1 MKRETTKNYQLITL
15 LLSFIV
21 LLGCSTQQES
31 LDLPIKEGQRI
42 ALIGNNLCSRMLN
55 YGHFETELHVRYPDH
70 QLFIRN
76 LCDGGDTPAFRPHAG
91 RFSPWAFPGAEKF
104 QTELANFSN
113 SQGHFETPDQ
123 WLSRLKTDMI
133 LAFFGYNESF
143 AGAEGVENFK
153 KELEAF
159 IQHTSI
165 QEYNGESSPQLV
177 LVSPIAFQDLSD
189 KFDLPNG
196 EQENKNLQLY
206 TAAIKEIADKNQV
219 TFVDVFA
226 PTKKWFS
233 RGNQLTIDGFQLT
246 DKGYQKF
253 ANYLVNAIFG
263 NTDSKSS
270 HRKLVKEAVLEKN
283 WFWHDDYKSPNG
295 VHVFGR
301 RYNPFGPDNYPDE
314 IKKKRQ
320 MTAIRDQAIW
330 QATKGET
337 MDVAAADAQT
347 HELRA
352 VPTNYKVGDYG
363 RGDASYL
370 YGEEALKSL
379 KLPEGY
385 KIELFASEK
394 EFPDLANPVQ
404 LSFDNKGRLWV
415 AVMPT
420 YPHYKAGDP
429 KPNDK
434 LIILEDTDGD
444 NKADKQTVFAENLH
458 IPVGFEFAPEG
469 VYVSQG
475 TNLKLLTDTN
485 GDDKADKEEIIL
497 SGFDDHDT
505 HHVISAFCADPSGAI
520 YMGEGVFLHTNVETP
535 YGPVRGTNGGFYRYS
550 PQRKQLQR
558 VSQVPIPNPWGIA
571 FDEWGQCIFAE
582 TSGPAVRWMVPGS
595 IKSRYGQGNYKGP
608 DLVAEEDKVRP
619 TSGLEFVSSRHFPE
633 EVQGDLLIC
642 NDIGFLGMRQHRYM
656 DEETGFKLAKRFDLI
671 DSEDSNFR
679 PVDMEF
685 APDGSLYVVDWH
697 NVLIGHMQH
706 NARDPLRDHVHGRIY
721 RITYPAR
728 PLVEPAKVEGASIAT
743 LLDNLKL
750 PEYRS
755 RYRSRRALR
764 AKNASQVLSAVQS
777 WVKELDKEDEQYEQ
791 HLVEA
796 LWVTWGMN
804 QVDRDLLS
812 TLLKAKNYKARAAAT
827 HVLRYAGHQ
836 IENQADLL
844 LEQAADESSRVRLE
858 ALVAGSWMDKEA
870 GLKIAEEV
878 GKHPMDIWVENPQKR
893 AIAHLNNK
901 NLEEEK
907 KEIRTHLV
915 GAERELFIKGKALYA
930 EEGYCGTCH
939 QEHGQGLAA
948 AGYPP
953 LRQSKWVTENEER
966 LIKLTLKGVYGPM
979 TVLNRHYEG
988 KVPMTPFEGLMDD
1001 EEMAAVL
1008 TYVRN
1013 TFSNKASAITPEQVK
1028 EVRAAIKD
1036 KEGFYTTAE
1045 LLEDHTP
1052 AARDKN
1058 KLDNLV
1064 PELN

>member
-1 MKRETTKNYQLITL
+1 
-15 LLSFIV
+15 
-21 LLGCSTQQES
+21 
-31 LDLPIKEGQRI
+31 
-42 ALIGNNLCSRMLN
+42 
-55 YGHFETELHVRYPDH
+55 
-70 QLFIRN
+70 
-76 LCDGGDTPAFRPHAG
+76 
-91 RFSPWAFPGAEKF
+91 
-104 QTELANFSN
+104 
-113 SQGHFETPDQ
+113 
-123 WLSRLKTDMI
+123 
-133 LAFFGYNESF
+133 
-143 AGAEGVENFK
+143 
-153 KELEAF
+153 
-159 IQHTSI
+159 
-165 QEYNGESSPQLV
+165 
-177 LVSPIAFQDLSD
+177 
-189 KFDLPNG
+189 
-196 EQENKNLQLY
+196 
-206 TAAIKEIADKNQV
+206 
-219 TFVDVFA
+219 
-226 PTKKWFS
+226 
-233 RGNQLTIDGFQLT
+233 
-246 DKGYQKF
+246 
-253 ANYLVNAIFG
+253 
-263 NTDSKSS
+263 
-270 HRKLVKEAVLEKN
+270 
-283 WFWHDDYKSPNG
+283 
-295 VHVFGR
+295 
-301 RYNPFGPDNYPDE
+301 
-314 IKKKRQ
+314 
-320 MTAIRDQAIW
+320 
-330 QATKGET
+330 
-337 MDVAAADAQT
+337 
-347 HELRA
+347 
-352 VPTNYKVGDYG
+352 
-363 RGDASYL
+363 
-370 YGEEALKSL
+370 
-379 KLPEGY
+379 
-385 KIELFASEK
+385 
-394 EFPDLANPVQ
+394 
-404 LSFDNKGRLWV
+404 
-415 AVMPT
+415 
-420 YPHYKAGDP
+420 
-429 KPNDK
+429 
-434 LIILEDTDGD
+434 
-444 NKADKQTVFAENLH
+444 
-458 IPVGFEFAPEG
+458 
-469 VYVSQG
+469 
-475 TNLKLLTDTN
+475 
-485 GDDKADKEEIIL
+485 
-497 SGFDDHDT
+497 
-505 HHVISAFCADPSGAI
+505 
-520 YMGEGVFLHTNVETP
+520 MGEGVFLHTNVETP

-595 IKSRYGQGNYKGP
+595 IKPRYGQSNFKGP

-619 TSGLEFVSSRHFPE
+619 TSGLEFVSSRHFPD

-656 DEETGFKLAKRFDLI
+656 DEATGFKLEKRFDLI

-728 PLVEPAKVEGASIAT
+728 PLVEPAQVAGASITT

-764 AKNASQVLSAVQS
+764 AKEVDQVVSAVKT
-777 WVKELDKEDEQYEQ
+777 WVDDLDKEEEQYEQ
-791 HLVEA
+791 HLLEA

-804 QVDRDLLS
+804 QVNQDLLS
-812 TLLKAKNYKARAAAT
+812 TLLQSENYKVRAAAT

-836 IENQADLL
+836 IEDQADLL
-844 LEQAADESSRVRLE
+844 LQQATDESSRVRLE
-858 ALVAGSWMDKEA
+858 ALVAGSWMEDKEA

-878 GKHPMDIWVENPQKR
+878 GTQPMDVWIENPQKR
-893 AIAHLNNK
+893 AIAHLNNE
-901 NLEEEK
+901 NLEVEK
-907 KEIRTHLV
+907 KEVQTHLK
-915 GAERELFIKGKALYA
+915 GAERDLFIKGKALYA

-1013 TFSNKASAITPEQVK
+1013 TFSNKAAAITPEQVK

>member
-1 MKRETTKNYQLITL
+1 MKRETTKNYQSFLLI
-15 LLSFIV
+15 LSLI
-21 LLGCSTQQES
+21 LTLGCSHQQVS
-31 LDLPIKEGQRI
+31 LQLPLQEGQRI

-55 YGHFETELHVRYPDH
+55 FGHFETELHLRYPDH

-76 LCDGGDTPAFRPHAG
+76 LCDGGDTPGFRPHSG

-123 WLSRLKTDMI
+123 WLTRLQTDMI
-133 LAFFGYNESF
+133 LGFFGYNESF
-143 AGAEGVENFK
+143 SGEEGLENFK
-153 KELEAF
+153 NELEAF

-165 QEYNGESSPQLV
+165 QEYNGENSPQLI
-177 LVSPIAFQDLSD
+177 LVSPIAFEDLSD

-196 EQENKNLQLY
+196 EQENKHLQLY
-206 TAAIKEIADKNQV
+206 TDAIKEIAEKNEV
-219 TFVDVFA
+219 PFVDVFT
-226 PTKKWFS
+226 PTKKWFAS
-233 RGNQLTIDGFQLT
+233 GQNLTIDGFQLT
-246 DKGYQKF
+246 DKGYEKF
-253 ANYLVNAIFG
+253 ANLLINTLFG
-263 NTDSKSS
+263 KTASKSS
-270 HRKLVKEAVLEKN
+270 HHQLVKEAVLEKN
-283 WFWHDDYKSPNG
+283 WYWHDDFKSPNG

-314 IKKKRQ
+314 IKKKRE

-330 QATKGET
+330 KATKGET
-337 MDVAAADAQT
+337 IDLAAADAQT
-347 HELRA
+347 HELKA
-352 VPTNYKVGDYG
+352 VQTNYKVGDYG
-363 RGDASYL
+363 RGDATYL
-370 YGEEALKSL
+370 YGEDALNSL
-379 KLPEGY
+379 KLPNGY
-385 KIELFASEK
+385 QIELFASEK

-420 YPHYKAGDP
+420 YPHHKVGDP

-444 NKADKQTVFAENLH
+444 NKADKQTIFAENLH

-475 TNLKLLTDTN
+475 TNLKLYTDTN

-520 YMGEGVFLHTNVETP
+520 YMAEGVFLHTNVETP

-619 TSGLEFVSSRHFPE
+619 TSGLEFVSSRHFPD

-656 DEETGFKLAKRFDLI
+656 DDATGFKLAKRFDLI
-671 DSEDSNFR
+671 DSEDTNFR

-728 PLVEPAKVEGASIAT
+728 PLVEPAQVDGASIKT

-755 RYRSRRALR
+755 RYRSRRELR
-764 AKNASQVLSAVQS
+764 NKNAGQVLSALQT
-777 WVKELDKEDEQYEQ
+777 WVTDLDKDNPQYEQ
-791 HLVEA
+791 YLLEA
-796 LWVTWGMN
+796 LWVTWALN
-804 QVDRDLLS
+804 KVDQELLS
-812 TLLKAKNYKARAAAT
+812 TLLQSENYKARAAAT
-827 HVLRYAGHQ
+827 HVLRYNGHLIKDQ
-836 IENQADLL
+836 PEQLL
-844 LEQAADESSRVRLE
+844 QMAADEHSRVRLE
-858 ALVAGSWMDKEA
+858 ALVAGSWLDQEE

-878 GKHPMDIWVENPQKR
+878 GKHPMDIWMEQPQKR
-893 AIAHLNNK
+893 AIAHLNNE
-901 NLEEEK
+901 NLVVEK
-907 KEIRTHLV
+907 KEVQTHLK
-915 GAERELFIKGKALYA
+915 GAERALFIKGKALYA

-953 LRQSKWVTENEER
+953 LRQSKWITENEER

-979 TVLNRHYEG
+979 TVLNRQYEG
-988 KVPMTPFEGLMDD
+988 KVPMTPFEGLMND

-1013 TFSNKASAITPEQVK
+1013 TFSNKASAIMPEQVK
-1028 EVRAAIKD
+1028 AVRAAIKD
-1036 KEGFYTTAE
+1036 KKGFYTTAE
-1045 LLEDHTP
+1045 LLEGHSSQT
-1052 AARDKN
+1052 RDKN

-1064 PELN
+1064 PELQ